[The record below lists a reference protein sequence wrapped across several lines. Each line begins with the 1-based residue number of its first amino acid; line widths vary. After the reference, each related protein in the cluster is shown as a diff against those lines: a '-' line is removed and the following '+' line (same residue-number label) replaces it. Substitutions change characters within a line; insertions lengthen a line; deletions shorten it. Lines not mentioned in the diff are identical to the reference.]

1 MPQRST
7 SLLYSRITPPPP
19 SIECNAAGKATASS
33 LSFSDTPAGA
43 ASPPAR
49 AGQPAPWEV
58 PQAPLQSGVRTF
70 QNSAAKADN
79 LSNGEAGIYGPEGSQ
94 ARVRGPGLAPGDQLG
109 GLSRMGSAG
118 TGKGPLAFG
127 FEADSYLAPRHL
139 GAHAGARSHSNLK
152 QTEAGLVQEGHDVQ
166 GQKAY
171 AGKPRAGAR
180 GVTQGPDRA
189 ILLLVANVSSCC
201 A

>member
-1 MPQRST
+1 M
-7 SLLYSRITPPPP
+7 
-19 SIECNAAGKATASS
+19 
-33 LSFSDTPAGA
+33 
-43 ASPPAR
+43 
-49 AGQPAPWEV
+49 
-58 PQAPLQSGVRTF
+58 
-70 QNSAAKADN
+70 
-79 LSNGEAGIYGPEGSQ
+79 
-94 ARVRGPGLAPGDQLG
+94 RGPGLAPGDQLG
-109 GLSRMGSAG
+109 GLSRMGFGG

-127 FEADSYLAPRHL
+127 YEADSYLAARHL

-171 AGKPRAGAR
+171 AGKSRAGAR
-180 GVTQGPDRA
+180 GATQGPVRV